1 MLPPPPVA
9 PAPNERL
16 EDGAAWRWHCL
27 QVQDVS
33 LWSLGWPSQQ
43 SGASGSCML
52 LHWRLTSLVP
62 TIALLLVPASA
73 HTPCTSSCTL
83 PTILV
88 TLLLYSMTSRRS
100 FAATGFALFIYC
112 PHSLVFLLLLKCL
125 SCVKH
130 MGHSP
135 SSSWLTAL
143 GFKKS
148 RLFHC
153 NLTGQGGQRWDK
165 DQSTSTEKWLLSRP
179 LSAPPE
185 STALGLPGRAGGH
198 SPVGK
203 G

>member
-1 MLPPPPVA
+1 MG
-9 PAPNERL
+9 PAT
-16 EDGAAWRWHCL
+16 
-27 QVQDVS
+27 V
-33 LWSLGWPSQQ
+33 
-43 SGASGSCML
+43 
-52 LHWRLTSLVP
+52 
-62 TIALLLVPASA
+62 LLLVPAPA
-73 HTPCTSSCTL
+73 HTPCTL
-83 PTILV
+83 PTVLV
-88 TLLLYSMTSRRS
+88 TFLLCSMTSRRS
-100 FAATGFALFIYC
+100 LAAISFALFIHC
-112 PHSLVFLLLLKCL
+112 PPRLVFSLLLNCL

-153 NLTGQGGQRWDK
+153 NLTGRGGQRWDK
-165 DQSTSTEKWLLSRP
+165 DQSTSTEKWL